1 MPNMGFRPMEVHTLK
16 ASRIRLSIA
25 TNANQGATV
34 LEPSDFTGFNGG
46 DSNVTFL
53 DSSDELGAWVALGA

>member
-34 LEPSDFTGFNGG
+34 LEPSDFRRLKVQMHVMDLDGGF
-46 DSNVTFL
+46 
-53 DSSDELGAWVALGA
+53 SDTKVDLMT